1 MRVVQINHDIFYKEH
16 DLIWECPMLACFL
29 ILEEQP
35 LPKLIDYLG
44 QPNIIKSQKLRKQYL
59 KPLEDYTYYTN
70 GNLKKFY
77 VKMPF
82 GFNVTNESLVGEG
95 LLLIWTKEVLAK
107 AKLLLDIVEIRK

>member
-1 MRVVQINHDIFYKEH
+1 
-16 DLIWECPMLACFL
+16 MLACFL